1 MMHGIMLL
9 RTTRSL
15 HLRLWVVIGMACLP
29 VFLMSFFDYR
39 ERRQDA
45 ITALESE
52 VSRMLT
58 AARLT
63 EDAALRSMQQTF
75 RIMARADNLQSLDP
89 QDCSG
94 LAQRLLQSMEDF
106 ANLGAVLPDGTVFCS
121 ASPNSGRISVADRV
135 WFQDALAS
143 DGITSGEFLLG
154 RISGKPGMVFG
165 YPVRDG
171 QGQLKAVLFASI
183 QLGWFDKLIAEFK
196 LPEGWNAFL
205 LSDTGT
211 VLSYHPAAGRPS
223 QADQEPAGA
232 APFLRALKEGRRLS
246 ELEGL
251 DGNRR
256 MYGIGAP
263 RFSKTPL
270 LVAIGAPLDRTVAR
284 IDQGFWWRIL
294 LMAGIALVSALT
306 ARFYIYGLI
315 ESWTGQ
321 IGAALDKVAA
331 GRLQTRIRKFSRV
344 RELHAV
350 ELGINH
356 MASELQK
363 RDADLRRLSTAVEQS
378 PEAIIITDTEARIEY
393 VNDAFVRSTGYA
405 RDEVLGQNPRILN
418 RGLTPPATYAALW
431 SALKSGQPWRGEL
444 VNTRKDGSTYVEMA
458 TIAPILDEDGQVTHY
473 VSTKEDITQRKQ
485 SEALVHQLAYYDA
498 LTGLPNRALL
508 REHLRQAVEASA
520 QGTAQG
526 LLLLIDIDRFK
537 QINDT
542 RGHATGDWLLRE
554 MARRIQGC
562 TGTADTVARLG
573 SNTFGIIVPDIGGPS
588 DLAQDI
594 ARNVHQSLAAPYDL
608 GDAKRLYATTSMG
621 IALFCAGMPT
631 PDNLLKQAEV
641 ALYRAK
647 DEGGNALLFFDAPMQ
662 AAVDARAAL
671 EMALRDAI
679 EVQAFRLFYQ
689 VQVDQRGAVVGAE
702 ALIRWIGAD
711 GKVVSPADFIPL
723 AEETGLIVPMGQW
736 VLDTACRQLARWQR
750 ESATRHLTLAI
761 NVSARQ
767 FHQADFAAQVRTA
780 LERHRLDAGRLKLEL
795 TESVILGDIETTIQR
810 MHQLR
815 ELGIRFALDDFGTGY
830 SSLSYLKRLPF
841 DQLKI
846 DQSFIRDM
854 LTDNTSN
861 AIVRA
866 ILVMSDALGLEIV
879 AEGVETAAHRAFLV
893 QHGCQ
898 FCQGYLL
905 GRPVPIEDWEA
916 AHLSAPAPADQS
928 SATP

>member
-1 MMHGIMLL
+1 MPL
-9 RTTRSL
+9 RTPRSL
-15 HLRLWVVIGMACLP
+15 HLRLWGVIGMACLP
-29 VFLMSFFDYR
+29 VFLMAFFDYR

-45 ITALESE
+45 IVALENE

-63 EDAALRSMQQTF
+63 EDAALGSMRQTF
-75 RIMARADNLQSLDP
+75 QIMARADNLQSLDP

-106 ANLGAVLPDGTVFCS
+106 ANLGAALPDGTVFCS
-121 ASPNSGRISVADRV
+121 ASPGQTRVSVTDRN
-135 WFQDALAS
+135 WFQEAQS
-143 DGITSGEFLLG
+143 GEGITSGEFVTG

-165 YPVRDG
+165 YPVRDADG
-171 QGQLKAVLFASI
+171 TLKAVLFASI

-196 LPEGWNAFL
+196 LPQGWNAFL

-211 VLSYHPAAGRPS
+211 VLSYHPAASRPPQTA
-223 QADQEPAGA
+223 QAPAGA
-232 APFLRALKEGRRLS
+232 APFLRALQEGRRIS
-246 ELEGL
+246 EIEGL

-256 MYGIGAP
+256 MYGVGSP
-263 RFSKTPL
+263 RFSRTPL

-294 LMAGIALVSALT
+294 LLAGIALVSVLT

-315 ESWTGQ
+315 EAWTGQ
-321 IGAALDKVAA
+321 ITAAIDSVAA
-331 GRLQTRIRKFSRV
+331 GRLQTRIRRLSHV
-344 RELHAV
+344 SELRAV
-350 ELGINH
+350 EQGINH
-356 MASELQK
+356 MASELEK
-363 RDADLRRLSTAVEQS
+363 REVDLRRLSTAVEQS
-378 PEAIIITDTEARIEY
+378 PEAIVITDTLANIQY
-393 VNDAFVRSTGYA
+393 VNDAFLRSTGYT
-405 RDEVLGQNPRILN
+405 REEVLGRNPRILN
-418 RGLTPPATYAALW
+418 RGLTPPATYTAMW
-431 SALKSGQPWRGEL
+431 DALKAGKVWSGEL
-444 VNTRKDGSTYVEMA
+444 INTRKDGSSYVEMA
-458 TIAPILDEDGQVTHY
+458 TIAPIFDEEGQVTHY
-473 VSTKEDITQRKQ
+473 VSTKVDITQRKQ

-498 LTGLPNRALL
+498 LTGLPNRTLL
-508 REHLRQAVEASA
+508 HEHLQQAVEASA

-526 LLLLIDIDRFK
+526 MLLLIDIDRFK

-554 MARRIQGC
+554 MARRIRGC
-562 TGTADTVARLG
+562 TGATNTVARLG
-573 SNTFGIIVPDIGGPS
+573 SNTFGIIVSDMGGPS
-588 DLAQDI
+588 DLAQTI
-594 ARNVHQSLAAPYDL
+594 ARKVHQTLTAPYDL
-608 GDAKRLYATTSMG
+608 EDAKRLYATTSMG
-621 IALFCAGMPT
+621 IALFGAGMPA
-631 PDNLLKQAEV
+631 PDTVLKQAEV

-647 DEGGNALLFFDAPMQ
+647 DEGGNAVLLFDAPMQ

-679 EVQAFRLFYQ
+679 ETQAFQLYYQ
-689 VQVDQRGAVVGAE
+689 VQVDLHGTVVGAE

-711 GKVVSPADFIPL
+711 GKVISPAEFIPL
-723 AEETGLIVPMGQW
+723 AEDTGLIVPMGQW

-750 ESATRHLTLAI
+750 SPATRHLTLAI

-767 FHQADFAAQVRTA
+767 FHQADFAAQLRSA
-780 LERHRLDAGRLKLEL
+780 LERHHLDASGLKLEL
-795 TESVILGDIETTIQR
+795 TESAILGDIDTTIER

-854 LTDNTSN
+854 LIDHTSN

-866 ILVMSDALGLEIV
+866 VLVMSDALGLKVV
-879 AEGVETAAHRAFLV
+879 AEGVETAAHRDFLV
-893 QHGCQ
+893 EHGCQ
-898 FCQGYLL
+898 ICQGYLL
-905 GRPVPIEDWEA
+905 GRPMPIEAWEE
-916 AHLSAPAPADQS
+916 AHLAVGPAPGD
-928 SATP
+928 TPTP